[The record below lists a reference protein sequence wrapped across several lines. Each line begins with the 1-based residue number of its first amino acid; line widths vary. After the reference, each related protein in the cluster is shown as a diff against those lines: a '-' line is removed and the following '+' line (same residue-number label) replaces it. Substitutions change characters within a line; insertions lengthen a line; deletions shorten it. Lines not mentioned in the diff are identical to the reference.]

1 MSYTVLAR
9 RYRSETFDDV
19 VGQEAVSQTLKNA
32 IEGDRVAH
40 AYLFNGTR
48 GVGKTSM
55 ARILAKALNCL
66 AFDKPTAKP
75 CCKCE
80 SCIAVNEGNDI
91 DVIEI
96 DGASN
101 TGVDHIRELRQ
112 NAIYRP
118 ARGRFKIYIIDE
130 VHMLSTGAFNAL
142 LKTLE
147 EPPEHVKFIMATTEP
162 NKVLPTI
169 LSRCQRFDFRNIQA
183 SDIADHLK
191 KILTDEKLEAE
202 DSLLRRI
209 ARLARGSMRDALS
222 LLDQLL
228 SMSDKK
234 LTLELLDELL
244 GTPRSELIIGLVEAI
259 GQNNLSA
266 ALIQVD
272 KALQEGLALEQLAQ
286 ALQGH
291 FRDLM
296 ILRNC
301 PDDTELVD
309 LSDKTV
315 RDKMTE
321 QAKMFDDAALVYNIT
336 VMEELLR
343 AVKTSGSGRPLFEAA
358 VVRMTVSERF
368 SDTKALIEQLQ
379 QLQSAPASPS
389 RGNPVTQSQSAP
401 AASVP
406 RPAAPVPRPAA
417 AEKVQRPQYE
427 PAEKQQS
434 RSPELRGRRDAGG
447 TTEEKQFTPP
457 ETLDIEFL
465 QQQWQNILD
474 EIEKRGKKSLVA
486 FVQLSQ
492 PFSWQEQTLTIQFRP
507 EQNGMRSLLQDR
519 PEQMREIGGVLADVL
534 AQPVQ
539 LRLASPGATVT
550 NESEKTACGKAPP
563 YKTATRSTIHLED
576 SVAATQP
583 RTISNGGHGLP
594 YKTEPEPAIRPQAE
608 PEPKASQTKMPP
620 GAKPS
625 QTEINEAM
633 QEPQIRNVQ
642 EILGGKIRHIE
653 RGES

>member
-19 VGQEAVSQTLKNA
+19 VGQQAVSQTLKNA

-66 AFDKPTAKP
+66 SFDKPTARP

-183 SDIADHLK
+183 GDIANHLK
-191 KILTDEKLEAE
+191 KILTDEKMEAE

-228 SMSDKK
+228 SMSDGK

-244 GTPRSELIIGLVEAI
+244 GTPRSELIIDLVEAI

-272 KALQEGLALEQLAQ
+272 KALQEGLALEQLGQ

-309 LSDKTV
+309 LSDNTV
-315 RDKMTE
+315 REKMTE

-343 AVKTSGSGRPLFEAA
+343 AVKASGSGRPLFEAA

-379 QLQSAPASPS
+379 QFQSTPATPG

-401 AASVP
+401 AAPAP
-406 RPAAPVPRPAA
+406 RPAAPAPRPAAPAPRPAA
-417 AEKVQRPQYE
+417 AERVQRSQYE
-427 PAEKQQS
+427 PTEKKQS
-434 RSPELRGRRDAGG
+434 Q
-447 TTEEKQFTPP
+447 KQFMPP

-474 EIEKRGKKSLVA
+474 EIEKRGKKSLVV

-492 PFSWQEQTLTIQFRP
+492 PLSWEKQTLTIQFRP

-519 PEQMREIGGVLADVL
+519 PEQMREIGEALADVL
-534 AQPVQ
+534 AQPIK
-539 LRLASPGATVT
+539 LCLASPGAADTDK
-550 NESEKTACGKAPP
+550 SDKSDKAALGKAPP
-563 YKTATRSTIHLED
+563 HETK
-576 SVAATQP
+576 P
-583 RTISNGGHGLP
+583 
-594 YKTEPEPAIRPQAE
+594 E
-608 PEPKASQTKMPP
+608 PEPKASPAKMPP

-642 EILGGKIRHIE
+642 EILGGKVRHIE
-653 RGES
+653 RGKS

>member
-19 VGQEAVSQTLKNA
+19 VGQQAVAQTLKNA

-66 AFDKPTAKP
+66 SFDEPTAKP

-80 SCIAVNEGNDI
+80 SCVAVNEGNDI

-183 SDIADHLK
+183 NDIADHLK
-191 KILTDEKLEAE
+191 KILTDEKMEAE

-228 SMSDKK
+228 SMSDGK

-259 GQNNLSA
+259 GQNNLSE

-272 KALQEGLALEQLAQ
+272 KALQEGLAMEQLAQ

-309 LSDKTV
+309 LSDKAV
-315 RDKMTE
+315 REKMAG

-379 QLQSAPASPS
+379 QLQSAPVTPS

-401 AASVP
+401 AAPAP
-406 RPAAPVPRPAA
+406 RPATPIKSEKTAWGKTPPYKAESKPVEPSSATGT
-417 AEKVQRPQYE
+417 EKVSDPFNS
-427 PAEKQQS
+427 K
-434 RSPELRGRRDAGG
+434 
-447 TTEEKQFTPP
+447 KQFTPP
-457 ETLDIEFL
+457 GTLDIGFL
-465 QQQWQNILD
+465 QQQWQNILG
-474 EIEKRGKKSLVA
+474 EIENRGKKSLVA

-492 PFSWQEQTLTIQFRP
+492 PLSWGEQTLTIQFRP

-519 PEQMREIGGVLADVL
+519 PEQMREIGKVLADVL
-534 AQPVQ
+534 AQPIK
-539 LRLASPGATVT
+539 LRLASPDAADT
-550 NESEKTACGKAPP
+550 NKSEKTPP
-563 YKTATRSTIHLED
+563 
-576 SVAATQP
+576 
-583 RTISNGGHGLP
+583 G
-594 YKTEPEPAIRPQAE
+594 KTEPEPAIMPQAK
-608 PEPKASQTKMPP
+608 PEPKASSAKMPP

-625 QTEINEAM
+625 QNEINEAM
-633 QEPQIRNVQ
+633 KEPQIRNVK
-642 EILGGKIRHIE
+642 EILGGKVRHIE
-653 RGES
+653 RGKGGE

>member
-191 KILTDEKLEAE
+191 KILTDEKMEAE

-228 SMSDKK
+228 SMSDGK

-309 LSDKTV
+309 LSDKAI

-343 AVKTSGSGRPLFEAA
+343 AVKASGSGRPLFEAA
-358 VVRMTVSERF
+358 IVRMTVSERF

-379 QLQSAPASPS
+379 QLQSAPVSPS

-401 AASVP
+401 
-406 RPAAPVPRPAA
+406 RPAAPIKSEKTAWGKAPPYK
-417 AEKVQRPQYE
+417 AESKPVEPSSATGTKKVSDPFNS
-427 PAEKQQS
+427 K
-434 RSPELRGRRDAGG
+434 
-447 TTEEKQFTPP
+447 KQFTPP
-457 ETLDIEFL
+457 ETLDIGFL
-465 QQQWQNILD
+465 QQQWQNILG
-474 EIEKRGKKSLVA
+474 EIENRGKKSLVA
-486 FVQLSQ
+486 FVQLAQ
-492 PFSWQEQTLTIQFRP
+492 PLSWGEQTLTIQFRP

-519 PEQMREIGGVLADVL
+519 PEQMREIGEVLANVL
-534 AQPVQ
+534 AQPIQ
-539 LRLASPGATVT
+539 LCLASPGAADT
-550 NESEKTACGKAPP
+550 NKSEKTPP
-563 YKTATRSTIHLED
+563 
-576 SVAATQP
+576 
-583 RTISNGGHGLP
+583 G
-594 YKTEPEPAIRPQAE
+594 KTEPEPAARVNGGHGPPYADKPEPAIMPQAK
-608 PEPKASQTKMPP
+608 PEPKASSAKMPP

-625 QTEINEAM
+625 QNEINEAM
-633 QEPQIRNVQ
+633 KEPQIRNVQ
-642 EILGGKIRHIE
+642 EILGGKVRHIE
-653 RGES
+653 RGKS

>member
-19 VGQEAVSQTLKNA
+19 VGQQAVAQTLKNA
-32 IEGDRVAH
+32 IESDRVAH

-169 LSRCQRFDFRNIQA
+169 LSRCQRFDFRNIQTN
-183 SDIADHLK
+183 DIANHLK
-191 KILTDEKLEAE
+191 KILTDEKMEAE

-228 SMSDKK
+228 SMSDGK
-234 LTLELLDELL
+234 LKLELLDELL
-244 GTPRSELIIGLVEAI
+244 GTPRSELIIDLVEAI
-259 GQNNLSA
+259 GQNNLSE
-266 ALIQVD
+266 ALIQVN
-272 KALQEGLALEQLAQ
+272 KALQEGLALEQLGQ

-296 ILRNC
+296 VLRNC

-309 LSDKTV
+309 LGDKTV
-315 RDKMTE
+315 REKMTE

-343 AVKTSGSGRPLFEAA
+343 AVKASGSGRPLFEAA
-358 VVRMTVSERF
+358 IVRMTVSERF

-379 QLQSAPASPS
+379 QLQSAPAPPS
-389 RGNPVTQSQSAP
+389 SGNPVTQSQSAP
-401 AASVP
+401 AASTP
-406 RPAAPVPRPAA
+406 RPAPSVKSEKTAWGKTPPYET
-417 AEKVQRPQYE
+417 EKVSDPFNS
-427 PAEKQQS
+427 K
-434 RSPELRGRRDAGG
+434 
-447 TTEEKQFTPP
+447 KQFTPP
-457 ETLDIEFL
+457 ETLDIKFL
-465 QQQWQNILD
+465 QQQWQNILG
-474 EIEKRGKKSLVA
+474 EIENRGKKNLVA
-486 FVQLSQ
+486 FVQLAQ
-492 PFSWQEQTLTIQFRP
+492 PLSWEQQTLTIQFRP

-534 AQPVQ
+534 AQPVK
-539 LRLASPGATVT
+539 LCLASPGAADT
-550 NESEKTACGKAPP
+550 NKSEKTARGKTTPD
-563 YKTATRSTIHLED
+563 E
-576 SVAATQP
+576 
-583 RTISNGGHGLP
+583 
-594 YKTEPEPAIRPQAE
+594 TEPEPAIMPQAK

-625 QTEINEAM
+625 QNEINEAM
-633 QEPQIRNVQ
+633 KEPPIRNVQ
-642 EILGGKIRHIE
+642 EILGGKVRHIE
-653 RGES
+653 RGKS

>member
-19 VGQEAVSQTLKNA
+19 VGQQAVAQTLKNA

-66 AFDKPTAKP
+66 AFDKPTARP

-183 SDIADHLK
+183 NDIANHLK
-191 KILTDEKLEAE
+191 KILTDEKMEAE
-202 DSLLRRI
+202 DTLLRRI

-266 ALIQVD
+266 ALIQID
-272 KALQEGLALEQLAQ
+272 KALQEGLALEQLAK

-315 RDKMTE
+315 REKMTE

-389 RGNPVTQSQSAP
+389 HGNPVTQSQSVPAAP
-401 AASVP
+401 AP
-406 RPAAPVPRPAA
+406 RPATPV
-417 AEKVQRPQYE
+417 K
-427 PAEKQQS
+427 
-434 RSPELRGRRDAGG
+434 
-447 TTEEKQFTPP
+447 
-457 ETLDIEFL
+457 
-465 QQQWQNILD
+465 
-474 EIEKRGKKSLVA
+474 
-486 FVQLSQ
+486 
-492 PFSWQEQTLTIQFRP
+492 
-507 EQNGMRSLLQDR
+507 
-519 PEQMREIGGVLADVL
+519 
-534 AQPVQ
+534 
-539 LRLASPGATVT
+539 
-550 NESEKTACGKAPP
+550 SEKTAWGKTPP
-563 YKTATRSTIHLED
+563 YETYT
-576 SVAATQP
+576 
-583 RTISNGGHGLP
+583 
-594 YKTEPEPAIRPQAE
+594 
-608 PEPKASQTKMPP
+608 
-620 GAKPS
+620 
-625 QTEINEAM
+625 
-633 QEPQIRNVQ
+633 
-642 EILGGKIRHIE
+642 
-653 RGES
+653 

>member
-1 MSYTVLAR
+1 
-9 RYRSETFDDV
+9 
-19 VGQEAVSQTLKNA
+19 
-32 IEGDRVAH
+32 
-40 AYLFNGTR
+40 
-48 GVGKTSM
+48 
-55 ARILAKALNCL
+55 
-66 AFDKPTAKP
+66 
-75 CCKCE
+75 
-80 SCIAVNEGNDI
+80 
-91 DVIEI
+91 
-96 DGASN
+96 
-101 TGVDHIRELRQ
+101 
-112 NAIYRP
+112 
-118 ARGRFKIYIIDE
+118 DE

-162 NKVLPTI
+162 NKILPTI

-183 SDIADHLK
+183 GDIANHLK
-191 KILTDEKLEAE
+191 KILTDEKMEAE
-202 DSLLRRI
+202 DSLLRRV

-228 SMSDKK
+228 SMSDGK

-272 KALQEGLALEQLAQ
+272 KALQEGLALEQLGQ

-309 LSDKTV
+309 LSDNTV
-315 RDKMTE
+315 RDKMAE

-358 VVRMTVSERF
+358 IVRMTVSERF

-379 QLQSAPASPS
+379 QLQSAPAAPS
-389 RGNPVTQSQSAP
+389 RGNPVTQSQ
-401 AASVP
+401 
-406 RPAAPVPRPAA
+406 AAPVTNGGHGPGYKIKNPSLTAGATVNGGHGPPYETA
-417 AEKVQRPQYE
+417 AEKAQRPQYE
-427 PAEKQQS
+427 PTEKQQS
-434 RSPELRGRRDAGG
+434 RSPELRGRRDACG
-447 TTEEKQFTPP
+447 TTEKKQFTLP
-457 ETLDIEFL
+457 ETLDIGFL
-465 QQQWQNILD
+465 QQQWQNILS

-486 FVQLSQ
+486 FVQLAQ
-492 PFSWQEQTLTIQFRP
+492 PLSWGEQTLTIQFRP

-519 PEQMREIGGVLADVL
+519 PEQMREIGQVLSDVL
-534 AQPVQ
+534 AQPIK
-539 LRLASPGATVT
+539 LCLASPGAADT
-550 NESEKTACGKAPP
+550 NKSEKTPPGKN
-563 YKTATRSTIHLED
+563 ATRSTIHLED

-583 RTISNGGHGLP
+583 RTISNGGHGP
-594 YKTEPEPAIRPQAE
+594 GYKTEPEP
-608 PEPKASQTKMPP
+608 KASGTKMPP

-642 EILGGKIRHIE
+642 EILGGKVRHIE
-653 RGES
+653 RGKGGE

>member
-19 VGQEAVSQTLKNA
+19 VGQQAVAQTLKNA

-66 AFDKPTAKP
+66 TFDKPTAKP

-162 NKVLPTI
+162 NKILPTI

-183 SDIADHLK
+183 NDIANHLK
-191 KILTDEKLEAE
+191 KILTDEKMEAE
-202 DSLLRRI
+202 DILLRRI

-228 SMSDKK
+228 SMSDGK

-272 KALQEGLALEQLAQ
+272 KALQEGLALEQLGQ

-315 RDKMTE
+315 REKMAE

-401 AASVP
+401 AAPAP
-406 RPAAPVPRPAA
+406 RPAALVKSETKKVSDPFNS
-417 AEKVQRPQYE
+417 EK
-427 PAEKQQS
+427 
-434 RSPELRGRRDAGG
+434 
-447 TTEEKQFTPP
+447 KQFTPP

-465 QQQWQNILD
+465 QQQWQNILS

-492 PFSWQEQTLTIQFRP
+492 PLSWEEQTLTIQFRP

-519 PEQMREIGGVLADVL
+519 PEQMQEIGGALADVL
-534 AQPVQ
+534 GQPVQ
-539 LRLASPGATVT
+539 LCLASVGAVDT
-550 NESEKTACGKAPP
+550 NRSGKTARGKTTP
-563 YKTATRSTIHLED
+563 D
-576 SVAATQP
+576 
-583 RTISNGGHGLP
+583 
-594 YKTEPEPAIRPQAE
+594 KTEPEPAIMPQAK
-608 PEPKASQTKMPP
+608 PEPKASSAKMPP

-642 EILGGKIRHIE
+642 EILGGKVRHIE
-653 RGES
+653 RGKN